1 MGGKEVVENLDEEW
15 WKKVKGVRGG
25 RGRKEKEGS
34 KERKQWFITW
44 ILWPIDYVTLD
55 DSLMPYSQY

>member
-1 MGGKEVVENLDEEW
+1 MGGKEVVENLYEEW
-15 WKKVKGVRGG
+15 WKKIKGVRGG

-44 ILWPIDYVTLD
+44 NPLAHWLCHLGWLPHAI
-55 DSLMPYSQY
+55 